1 MCGRNTCTAFT
12 AWAQNDNP
20 AKAEDIRHYHNI
32 NTLCLSLC
40 WCLMRVGGHL
50 ILSLQRNAIGAA
62 ISQRIIAISLWD
74 QYSIKPRH
82 LPNISDARNVQ
93 KVMCK
98 QKKIPFEIRF
108 CLRPCYQDTWIMT
121 LSSTVKTL
129 IFFFFFPHQEYILV
143 WVCVGAEPPTSSWQ
157 KLRPVSMPIVY
168 RGLHHDSYLALHW
181 SHFDFS
187 PLNRS
192 PSQLRLAKQMKR
204 KKEKEQKKPLIIFNA
219 V

>member
-1 MCGRNTCTAFT
+1 MQAEE
-12 AWAQNDNP
+12 NP
-20 AKAEDIRHYHNI
+20 
-32 NTLCLSLC
+32 
-40 WCLMRVGGHL
+40 
-50 ILSLQRNAIGAA
+50 
-62 ISQRIIAISLWD
+62 LWD
-74 QYSIKPRH
+74 KILLEAM
-82 LPNISDARNVQ
+82 LPGYMDH
-93 KVMCK
+93 
-98 QKKIPFEIRF
+98 
-108 CLRPCYQDTWIMT
+108 DTE
-121 LSSTVKTL
+121 LHCENPD
-129 IFFFFFPHQEYILV
+129 FFFFFPHQEYILV

>member
-1 MCGRNTCTAFT
+1 
-12 AWAQNDNP
+12 
-20 AKAEDIRHYHNI
+20 
-32 NTLCLSLC
+32 
-40 WCLMRVGGHL
+40 MRVGGHL

-129 IFFFFFPHQEYILV
+129 IFFFFFPTRNTFWYGCVLELNLQPRAGRNWDLFPCQLSTGASTMTAILL
-143 WVCVGAEPPTSSWQ
+143 CTDPT
-157 KLRPVSMPIVY
+157 
-168 RGLHHDSYLALHW
+168 
-181 SHFDFS
+181 
-187 PLNRS
+187 
-192 PSQLRLAKQMKR
+192 
-204 KKEKEQKKPLIIFNA
+204 LIFLP
-219 V
+219 